1 MTQYTVFVTGANR
14 GLGLEFVR
22 QYASDNWRVLASCR
36 NLIQAKELQQ
46 LAHYFGNID
55 LLQLD
60 VTNSFQLQHISEKY
74 AGCHIDLLINN
85 AGIYDDEDPLG
96 YVQPEQMKHAFY
108 TNSIAPL
115 KVTEALLPSVTQS
128 HLKTIVAISS
138 KLGSIGENHSGGA
151 YGYRASKAALNMVM
165 KNLAVDLNNKNIKV
179 FTIDPGSVKT
189 GIGGTNASITVD
201 QSVTNMRTLISKLTE
216 KESGSFYDYLGN
228 KLNW

>member
-22 QYASDNWRVLASCR
+22 QYASDNWKVLASCR

-46 LAHYFGNID
+46 LAHYFGNIE

-60 VTNSFQLQHISEKY
+60 VTNIFQLEHVTEKY
-74 AGCHIDLLINN
+74 AGTHIDLLINN
-85 AGIYDDEDPLG
+85 AGIYADEDPLG
-96 YVQPEQMKHAFY
+96 YIQTESMKHAFY
-108 TNSIAPL
+108 INSIAPL
-115 KVTEALLPSVTQS
+115 KVTEALLPNVMQS

-138 KLGSIGENHSGGA
+138 KLGSIADNQHGGS
-151 YGYRASKAALNMVM
+151 YSYRASKAALNMVM
-165 KNLAVDLNNKNIKV
+165 KTLAIDLNNKNIKV
-179 FTIDPGSVKT
+179 FTIDPGSVRT
-189 GIGGTNASITVD
+189 GIGGSNASITTD
-201 QSVTNMRTLISKLTE
+201 QSVSNIRSLISKLTE